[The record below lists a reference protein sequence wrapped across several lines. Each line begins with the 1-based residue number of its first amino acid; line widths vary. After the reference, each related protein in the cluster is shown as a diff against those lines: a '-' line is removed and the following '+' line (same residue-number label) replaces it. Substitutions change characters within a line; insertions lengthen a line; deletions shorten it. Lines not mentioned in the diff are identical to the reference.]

1 MTIALVVPCKNEYR
15 RLDPSAFLDAIRAF
29 PWLTFLFVDDG
40 STDETAETL
49 AFLERQSPAV
59 QALYLPR
66 NVGKAEAVRAGVQ
79 ALLAQTATDWIGFW
93 DADLATPLAELA
105 AFRAAGVRTP
115 IIVLS
120 ARGSVEAKVTGLEA
134 GGDDYLAKPFSITE
148 LVARVQALL
157 RRASAT
163 PEATALREADLEVDV
178 VTHRVTRAGRRI
190 DLQPLEYQ
198 LLEYLMRN
206 KGRVVSKTTIMERV
220 WDYAFDPHTN
230 VVEVR
235 VSRLRSKITAPGE
248 RELIHTIRRFGYVL
262 EAR

>member
-1 MTIALVVPCKNEYR
+1 MHILIVEDDRTMADYVSDGLRRSGFVCTHAADGEEGLVAVLHGGYDAVVMDIMLPKLDGLEIIR
-15 RLDPSAFLDAIRAF
+15 RA
-29 PWLTFLFVDDG
+29 
-40 STDETAETL
+40 
-49 AFLERQSPAV
+49 
-59 QALYLPR
+59 
-66 NVGKAEAVRAGVQ
+66 
-79 ALLAQTATDWIGFW
+79 
-93 DADLATPLAELA
+93 
-105 AFRAAGVRTP
+105 RAADVRTP

>member
-1 MTIALVVPCKNEYR
+1 MHILIVEDDRTMADYVSDGLRRSGFVCTHAADGEEGLVAVLHGGYDAVVMDIMLPKLDGLEIIR
-15 RLDPSAFLDAIRAF
+15 RA
-29 PWLTFLFVDDG
+29 
-40 STDETAETL
+40 
-49 AFLERQSPAV
+49 
-59 QALYLPR
+59 
-66 NVGKAEAVRAGVQ
+66 
-79 ALLAQTATDWIGFW
+79 
-93 DADLATPLAELA
+93 
-105 AFRAAGVRTP
+105 RAAGVRTP

-120 ARGSVEAKVTGLEA
+120 ARGSVEAKVTGLEV

>member
-1 MTIALVVPCKNEYR
+1 MHILIVEDDRTMADYVSDGLRRSGFVCTHAADGEEGLVAVLHGGYDAVVMDIMLPKLDGLEIIR
-15 RLDPSAFLDAIRAF
+15 RA
-29 PWLTFLFVDDG
+29 
-40 STDETAETL
+40 
-49 AFLERQSPAV
+49 
-59 QALYLPR
+59 
-66 NVGKAEAVRAGVQ
+66 
-79 ALLAQTATDWIGFW
+79 
-93 DADLATPLAELA
+93 
-105 AFRAAGVRTP
+105 RAAGVRTP

-248 RELIHTIRRFGYVL
+248 CELIHTIRRFGYVL

>member
-1 MTIALVVPCKNEYR
+1 MHILIVEDDRTMADYVSDGLRRSGFVCTHAADGEEGLVAVLHGGYDAVVMDIMLPKLDGLEIIR
-15 RLDPSAFLDAIRAF
+15 RA
-29 PWLTFLFVDDG
+29 
-40 STDETAETL
+40 
-49 AFLERQSPAV
+49 
-59 QALYLPR
+59 
-66 NVGKAEAVRAGVQ
+66 
-79 ALLAQTATDWIGFW
+79 
-93 DADLATPLAELA
+93 
-105 AFRAAGVRTP
+105 RAAGVRTP

-248 RELIHTIRRFGYVL
+248 SELIHTIRRFGYVL

>member
-1 MTIALVVPCKNEYR
+1 MHILIVEDDRMMADYVSDGLRRSGFVCTHAADGEEGLVAVLHGGYDAVVMDIMLPKLDGLEIIR
-15 RLDPSAFLDAIRAF
+15 RA
-29 PWLTFLFVDDG
+29 
-40 STDETAETL
+40 
-49 AFLERQSPAV
+49 
-59 QALYLPR
+59 
-66 NVGKAEAVRAGVQ
+66 
-79 ALLAQTATDWIGFW
+79 
-93 DADLATPLAELA
+93 
-105 AFRAAGVRTP
+105 RAAGVRTP

-206 KGRVVSKTTIMERV
+206 KGRV

>member
-1 MTIALVVPCKNEYR
+1 MADYVSDGLRRSGFVCTHAADGEEGLVAVLHGGYDAVVMDIMLPKLDGLEIIR
-15 RLDPSAFLDAIRAF
+15 RA
-29 PWLTFLFVDDG
+29 
-40 STDETAETL
+40 
-49 AFLERQSPAV
+49 
-59 QALYLPR
+59 
-66 NVGKAEAVRAGVQ
+66 
-79 ALLAQTATDWIGFW
+79 
-93 DADLATPLAELA
+93 
-105 AFRAAGVRTP
+105 RAAGVRTP

>member
-1 MTIALVVPCKNEYR
+1 MHILIVEDDRTMADYVSDGLRRSGFVCTHAADGEEGLVAVLHGGYDAVVMDIMLPKLNGLEIIR
-15 RLDPSAFLDAIRAF
+15 RA
-29 PWLTFLFVDDG
+29 
-40 STDETAETL
+40 
-49 AFLERQSPAV
+49 
-59 QALYLPR
+59 
-66 NVGKAEAVRAGVQ
+66 
-79 ALLAQTATDWIGFW
+79 
-93 DADLATPLAELA
+93 
-105 AFRAAGVRTP
+105 RAAGVRTP

>member
-1 MTIALVVPCKNEYR
+1 M
-15 RLDPSAFLDAIRAF
+15 
-29 PWLTFLFVDDG
+29 
-40 STDETAETL
+40 
-49 AFLERQSPAV
+49 
-59 QALYLPR
+59 
-66 NVGKAEAVRAGVQ
+66 
-79 ALLAQTATDWIGFW
+79 
-93 DADLATPLAELA
+93 
-105 AFRAAGVRTP
+105 RTP

>member
-1 MTIALVVPCKNEYR
+1 MHILIVEDDRTMADYVSDGLRRSGLVCTHAADGEEGLVAVLHGDYDAVVMDIMLPKLDGLEIIR
-15 RLDPSAFLDAIRAF
+15 RA
-29 PWLTFLFVDDG
+29 
-40 STDETAETL
+40 
-49 AFLERQSPAV
+49 
-59 QALYLPR
+59 
-66 NVGKAEAVRAGVQ
+66 
-79 ALLAQTATDWIGFW
+79 
-93 DADLATPLAELA
+93 
-105 AFRAAGVRTP
+105 RAAGVRTP

>member
-1 MTIALVVPCKNEYR
+1 MHILIVEDDRTMADYVSDGLRRSGFVCTHAADGEEGLVAVLHGGYDAVVMDIMLPKLDGLEIIR
-15 RLDPSAFLDAIRAF
+15 RA
-29 PWLTFLFVDDG
+29 
-40 STDETAETL
+40 
-49 AFLERQSPAV
+49 
-59 QALYLPR
+59 
-66 NVGKAEAVRAGVQ
+66 
-79 ALLAQTATDWIGFW
+79 
-93 DADLATPLAELA
+93 
-105 AFRAAGVRTP
+105 RAAGVRTP

-230 VVEVR
+230 VVEAR

>member
-1 MTIALVVPCKNEYR
+1 MHILIVEDDRTMADYVSDGLRRSGFVCTHAADGEEGLVAVLHGGYDAVVMDIMLPKLDGLEIIR
-15 RLDPSAFLDAIRAF
+15 RA
-29 PWLTFLFVDDG
+29 
-40 STDETAETL
+40 
-49 AFLERQSPAV
+49 
-59 QALYLPR
+59 
-66 NVGKAEAVRAGVQ
+66 
-79 ALLAQTATDWIGFW
+79 
-93 DADLATPLAELA
+93 
-105 AFRAAGVRTP
+105 RAAGVRTP

-206 KGRVVSKTTIMERV
+206 KGSVVSKTTIMERV

>member
-1 MTIALVVPCKNEYR
+1 MHILIVEDDRTMADYVSDGLRRSGFVCTHAADGEEGLVAVLHGGYDAVVMDIMLPKLDGLEIIR
-15 RLDPSAFLDAIRAF
+15 RA
-29 PWLTFLFVDDG
+29 
-40 STDETAETL
+40 
-49 AFLERQSPAV
+49 
-59 QALYLPR
+59 
-66 NVGKAEAVRAGVQ
+66 
-79 ALLAQTATDWIGFW
+79 
-93 DADLATPLAELA
+93 
-105 AFRAAGVRTP
+105 RAAGVRTP

-248 RELIHTIRRFGYVL
+248 RELIHTVRRFGYVL

>member
-1 MTIALVVPCKNEYR
+1 MHILIVEDDRTMADYVSDGLRRSGFVCTHAADGEEGLSAVLHGGYDAVVMDIMLPKLDGLEIIR
-15 RLDPSAFLDAIRAF
+15 RAR
-29 PWLTFLFVDDG
+29 T
-40 STDETAETL
+40 
-49 AFLERQSPAV
+49 
-59 QALYLPR
+59 
-66 NVGKAEAVRAGVQ
+66 
-79 ALLAQTATDWIGFW
+79 
-93 DADLATPLAELA
+93 
-105 AFRAAGVRTP
+105 AGVRTP

-163 PEATALREADLEVDV
+163 PEATTLREADLEVDV

>member
-1 MTIALVVPCKNEYR
+1 MADYVSDGLRRSGFVCTHAADGEEGLVAVLHGGYDAVVMDIMLPKLDGLEIIR
-15 RLDPSAFLDAIRAF
+15 RA
-29 PWLTFLFVDDG
+29 
-40 STDETAETL
+40 
-49 AFLERQSPAV
+49 
-59 QALYLPR
+59 
-66 NVGKAEAVRAGVQ
+66 
-79 ALLAQTATDWIGFW
+79 
-93 DADLATPLAELA
+93 
-105 AFRAAGVRTP
+105 RAAGVRTP

-148 LVARVQALL
+148 LIARVQALL

>member
-1 MTIALVVPCKNEYR
+1 MHILIVEDDRTMADYVSDGLRRSGFVCTHAADGEEGLVAVLHGGYDAVVMDIMLPKLDGLEIIR
-15 RLDPSAFLDAIRAF
+15 RA
-29 PWLTFLFVDDG
+29 
-40 STDETAETL
+40 
-49 AFLERQSPAV
+49 
-59 QALYLPR
+59 
-66 NVGKAEAVRAGVQ
+66 
-79 ALLAQTATDWIGFW
+79 
-93 DADLATPLAELA
+93 
-105 AFRAAGVRTP
+105 RAAGVRTP
-115 IIVLS
+115 IFVLS
-120 ARGSVEAKVTGLEA
+120 ARGSVEANVTGLEA

-148 LVARVQALL
+148 LIARVQALL

>member
-1 MTIALVVPCKNEYR
+1 MHILIVEDDRTMADYVSDGLRRSGFVCTHAADGEEGLVAVLHGGYDAVVMDIMLPKLDGLEIIR
-15 RLDPSAFLDAIRAF
+15 RA
-29 PWLTFLFVDDG
+29 
-40 STDETAETL
+40 
-49 AFLERQSPAV
+49 
-59 QALYLPR
+59 
-66 NVGKAEAVRAGVQ
+66 
-79 ALLAQTATDWIGFW
+79 
-93 DADLATPLAELA
+93 
-105 AFRAAGVRTP
+105 RAAGVRTP

-190 DLQPLEYQ
+190 NLQPLEYQ
-198 LLEYLMRN
+198 LLEYLMRS

>member
-1 MTIALVVPCKNEYR
+1 MHILIVEDDRTMADYVSDGLRRSGFVCTHAADGEQGLVAVLHGGYDAVVMDIMLPKLDGLEIIR
-15 RLDPSAFLDAIRAF
+15 RA
-29 PWLTFLFVDDG
+29 
-40 STDETAETL
+40 
-49 AFLERQSPAV
+49 
-59 QALYLPR
+59 
-66 NVGKAEAVRAGVQ
+66 
-79 ALLAQTATDWIGFW
+79 
-93 DADLATPLAELA
+93 
-105 AFRAAGVRTP
+105 RAAGVRTP

>member
-1 MTIALVVPCKNEYR
+1 MHILIVEDDRTMADYVSDGLRRSGFVCTHAADGEEGLVAVLHGGYDAVVMDIMLPKLYGLEIIR
-15 RLDPSAFLDAIRAF
+15 RA
-29 PWLTFLFVDDG
+29 
-40 STDETAETL
+40 
-49 AFLERQSPAV
+49 
-59 QALYLPR
+59 
-66 NVGKAEAVRAGVQ
+66 
-79 ALLAQTATDWIGFW
+79 
-93 DADLATPLAELA
+93 
-105 AFRAAGVRTP
+105 RAAGVRTP

-148 LVARVQALL
+148 LIARVQALL

>member
-1 MTIALVVPCKNEYR
+1 MHILIVEDDRTMADYVSDGLRRSGFVCTHAADGEEGLVAVLHGGYDAVVMDIMLPKLDGLEIIR
-15 RLDPSAFLDAIRAF
+15 RA
-29 PWLTFLFVDDG
+29 
-40 STDETAETL
+40 
-49 AFLERQSPAV
+49 
-59 QALYLPR
+59 
-66 NVGKAEAVRAGVQ
+66 
-79 ALLAQTATDWIGFW
+79 
-93 DADLATPLAELA
+93 
-105 AFRAAGVRTP
+105 RAAGVRTP

-148 LVARVQALL
+148 LIARVQALL

-248 RELIHTIRRFGYVL
+248 RELIHTLRRFGYVL

>member
-1 MTIALVVPCKNEYR
+1 MHILIVEDDRTMADYVSDGLRRSGFVCTHAADGEEGLVAVLHGGYDAVVMDIMLPKLDGLEIIR
-15 RLDPSAFLDAIRAF
+15 RA
-29 PWLTFLFVDDG
+29 
-40 STDETAETL
+40 
-49 AFLERQSPAV
+49 
-59 QALYLPR
+59 
-66 NVGKAEAVRAGVQ
+66 
-79 ALLAQTATDWIGFW
+79 
-93 DADLATPLAELA
+93 
-105 AFRAAGVRTP
+105 RAAGVRTP

-220 WDYAFDPHTN
+220 WDYAFDPHTT